1 MPTPLDQSL
10 EQDGTKEMTEQA
22 NMSGRKRSLLR
33 IGALFFAATLA
44 GCQTPPPVHG
54 LNPTQVAELRHD
66 GFVESDDGWTLGLSD
81 ELLFRL
87 DDDQLTSGS
96 HDAVL
101 KLGHSLV
108 AIGIQHLRVLG
119 YTDSLGSDAYND
131 ALSAR
136 RAAAVADALIS
147 TGLAPGNIQQRG
159 LGKRNPVA
167 DNSTPAGRAQNR
179 RVAIV
184 VEAE

>member
-1 MPTPLDQSL
+1 
-10 EQDGTKEMTEQA
+10 MTEKPDMFA
-22 NMSGRKRSLLR
+22 PRRRILLA
-33 IGALFFAATLA
+33 GVVVFAAALA
-44 GCQTPPPVHG
+44 GCQTPPAPPAPKVHG
-54 LNPTQVAELRHD
+54 LSAAQVAALRQQ
-66 GFVESDDGWTLGLSD
+66 GFVETGDGWTLGLSD
-81 ELLFRL
+81 ELLFKL
-87 DDDQLTSGS
+87 DDDKLTGESRE
-96 HDAVL
+96 AVL
-101 KLGHSLV
+101 KLGHSLL

-119 YTDSLGSDAYND
+119 YTDAAGSDAYND

-136 RAAAVADALIS
+136 RAAAVSDALIS

-167 DNSTPAGRAQNR
+167 DNRTAAGRAQNR